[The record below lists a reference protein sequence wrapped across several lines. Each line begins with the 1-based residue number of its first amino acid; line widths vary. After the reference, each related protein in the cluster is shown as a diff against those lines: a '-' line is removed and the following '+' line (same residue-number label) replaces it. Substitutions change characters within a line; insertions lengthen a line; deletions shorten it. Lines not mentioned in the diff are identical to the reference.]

1 MRWTHEVTIDGEA
14 ATVYDLASDLARWPN
29 LLPHVRYTR
38 QREDN
43 DTWEIGY
50 ARFGFPLRCVCR
62 CVAVPEQREV
72 RLVHISGPG
81 RGLAERFL
89 VRNATRLHY
98 TCATGRGS
106 RPQQRVAARVFLR
119 PLAVQTMEM
128 IDLLATAERRATER
142 GSTPKA

>member
-1 MRWTHEVTIDGEA
+1 MRWTHEVTIDGDA
-14 ATVYDLASDLARWPN
+14 ASIYDLASDLTRWPN

-50 ARFGFPLRCVCR
+50 ARFGLPLRCVCR
-62 CVAVPEQREV
+62 LVAGPGQREV
-72 RLVHISGPG
+72 RLVHVSGPG

-98 TCATGRGS
+98 TCATGRGAC
-106 RPQQRVAARVFLR
+106 PLQRVVARMVLL
-119 PLAVQTMEM
+119 PLAVRTMEM
-128 IDLLATAERRATER
+128 FDLLATAERRAAER
-142 GSTPKA
+142 GTMSQI